1 MPNSYEE
8 EEEYETD
15 KDSSMMEEV
24 YPPDLRA
31 IMVRIQALVSTVA
44 LLQLASGRRQ
54 PGQQSRKGKPSQIH
68 YPVVGQAQGTTPHTW
83 PPLDEVGTQNQH
95 AARPDTL
102 ADLGYL
108 GYKDSCLRAFPEIFY
123 LL

>member
-15 KDSSMMEEV
+15 KNSSMMEEV

-44 LLQLASGRRQ
+44 LLQLVSGRRQ
-54 PGQQSRKGKPSQIH
+54 TGQQS
-68 YPVVGQAQGTTPHTW
+68 
-83 PPLDEVGTQNQH
+83 
-95 AARPDTL
+95 
-102 ADLGYL
+102 
-108 GYKDSCLRAFPEIFY
+108 
-123 LL
+123 